1 MRILV
6 RGLLR
11 RVNMEIVSE
20 RTVSDSEWA
29 EVVLEAKHCPGY
41 ITSSYRDP
49 FHDLSTLM
57 AF

>member
-1 MRILV
+1 
-6 RGLLR
+6 
-11 RVNMEIVSE
+11 MEIVSE

-41 ITSSYRDP
+41 ITGSYRDP